1 MNIPHP
7 HERKFREMSMK
18 TTFVLATSLSVAA
31 FLALSPAGAQ
41 QKTRKECREE
51 WAANRTAIAAAGKT
65 QRVFLAECRGIP
77 LPAPSALDADAGKGQ
92 FSNEAEAKA
101 SCPSD
106 AVVWANLQ
114 SKIYHA
120 SDSKS
125 YGATR
130 SGAYMCEHA
139 SAAAGFRAAKPFIR
153 AAAARQ

>member
-18 TTFVLATSLSVAA
+18 TTFVLAASLSLAA

-41 QKTRKECREE
+41 QKTTKECRQE
-51 WAANRTAIAAAGKT
+51 WAANRSAIAAAGKT

-77 LPAPSALDADAGKGQ
+77 LPAPSTLGPDASKGQ

-106 AVVWANLQ
+106 AVVWANLH

-139 SAAAGFRAAKPFIR
+139 SAAAGFRVAKPFVR

>member
-1 MNIPHP
+1 LDRGVSGLDIHRTK
-7 HERKFREMSMK
+7 HEHTPSARAEVQGDKHE
-18 TTFVLATSLSVAA
+18 
-31 FLALSPAGAQ
+31 
-41 QKTRKECREE
+41 
-51 WAANRTAIAAAGKT
+51 AAAGKT

-77 LPAPSALDADAGKGQ
+77 LPTPSALDPDASKGQ

-106 AVVWANLQ
+106 AVVWANLH

-120 SDSKS
+120 SNSKS

-139 SAAAGFRAAKPFIR
+139 SAAAGFRAAKPFVR
-153 AAAARQ
+153 AAAAQQ

>member
-1 MNIPHP
+1 
-7 HERKFREMSMK
+7 MK

-51 WAANRTAIAAAGKT
+51 WAAKRTAIAAAGKT

-92 FSNEAEAKA
+92 FA

-106 AVVWANLQ
+106 AVV
-114 SKIYHA
+114 
-120 SDSKS
+120 
-125 YGATR
+125 
-130 SGAYMCEHA
+130 
-139 SAAAGFRAAKPFIR
+139 IR